1 MQRYKI
7 SVDGK
12 EQGFVIG
19 LFAVTRLFKRVHP
32 DDSDAFFMTQK
43 SSDKLFESLSALAD
57 GEISELELHRLLRA
71 FADDDS
77 LQKSWHNY
85 HAIRSVL
92 AGEKPVAFS
101 PTGSSILENVRAAIA
116 DDEQKYLSLNH
127 VGTTVQA
134 GASPSKSQAQ
144 PSPEATHT
152 DGAAS
157 VGRTRAWQAWIGK
170 SAVAASVAVVFV
182 LGLGQA
188 RQLSTDTSPSAVL
201 TASIGQVEQPGAA
214 SIGAPLGFELPAL
227 ESRNVSTD
235 TIRNYS
241 PAPIERANSLVEPN
255 RLSEARAQQVL
266 NQLHIMHA
274 QRASANGGFGILPFA
289 RISEMEMSRTQAR

>member
-1 MQRYKI
+1 
-7 SVDGK
+7 
-12 EQGFVIG
+12 
-19 LFAVTRLFKRVHP
+19 
-32 DDSDAFFMTQK
+32 MTQK

-77 LQKSWHNY
+77 LQKSWQNY

-92 AGEKPVAFS
+92 AGEKPVASS
-101 PTGSSILENVRAAIA
+101 PTDNGILQGVRAAIA
-116 DDEQKYLSLNH
+116 EDEQKYLALNH
-127 VGTTVQA
+127 VGATVQVA
-134 GASPSKSQAQ
+134 NSSKAQAQ
-144 PSPEATHT
+144 PGPQATT
-152 DGAAS
+152 TGGAAS
-157 VGRTRAWQAWIGK
+157 VGWTRAWQAWIGK
-170 SAVAASVAVVFV
+170 SAVAASVAAVFV

-188 RQLSTDTSPSAVL
+188 RHLSTDNSPSAVL
-201 TASIGQVEQPGAA
+201 TASIGQVEQAVAA
-214 SIGAPLGFELPAL
+214 NIGAPLGFELPAL
-227 ESRNVSTD
+227 ESRNVSTE

-241 PAPIERANSLVEPN
+241 PAPIERVNSLIEPN

-266 NQLHIMHA
+266 NQMHIMHA